1 MLRIDTLKSACRQRL
16 SVTVGALIRTYAMM
30 TVPKLLL
37 REIAASFRAAKRNR
51 DLSGFD
57 AINQA

>member
-1 MLRIDTLKSACRQRL
+1 
-16 SVTVGALIRTYAMM
+16 MM

-37 REIAASFRAAKRNR
+37 REIAASFHAPRRNR

-57 AINQA
+57 AINQEKFQIALLPNIPD

>member
-1 MLRIDTLKSACRQRL
+1 
-16 SVTVGALIRTYAMM
+16 MM

-37 REIAASFRAAKRNR
+37 REIAASFHAAKRNR

>member
-1 MLRIDTLKSACRQRL
+1 
-16 SVTVGALIRTYAMM
+16 MM

-37 REIAASFRAAKRNR
+37 REIAASFHEGKRNG

>member
-1 MLRIDTLKSACRQRL
+1 
-16 SVTVGALIRTYAMM
+16 MM

-37 REIAASFRAAKRNR
+37 RQIAASFHAANRNR
-51 DLSGFD
+51 DLGGFD

>member
-1 MLRIDTLKSACRQRL
+1 MTLSQTRQFHRF
-16 SVTVGALIRTYAMM
+16 AM
-30 TVPKLLL
+30 TAPKVLP
-37 REIAASFRAAKRNR
+37 REIATSFHAAKRNR